1 MKNLKILC
9 LPFFLLLAACTSISE
24 VVPVGKDTFMLT
36 GSNNHSRSTGG
47 EIKVELFKVANAY
60 CASLGK
66 ELMPVKTSSVDA
78 RLFNSSTSDLYFRC
92 LLAGDPELRR
102 PDFNSVRES
111 LGKK

>member
-1 MKNLKILC
+1 MKSLKLFFT
-9 LPFFLLLAACTSISE
+9 PFLLFLVSCASISE

-47 EIKVELFKVANAY
+47 ELQVELFKVANAY

-66 ELMPVKTSSVDA
+66 ELMYVKSSSVDA

-92 LLAGDPELRR
+92 LVAGDPELKR
-102 PDFNSVRES
+102 PDFKSVSEP
-111 LGKK
+111 LGEK